1 MIIPFHEKK
10 ALLCEVLRS
19 QWLNKEIFRLDI
31 AWPGP
36 PPRAG
41 QFFLVR
47 PERTGCFLSRPLSAA
62 FTEPAAAD
70 TSENRRRFRGK
81 SYETVEYNITDSI
94 AFMIALRGRGTGE
107 LAGLRFGDKVELMG
121 PLGNAWT
128 DFLPLNKKGK
138 KIALIG
144 GGIGIAPL
152 IALALELEENSFD
165 FYAGFKTLSTKP
177 KSYEYEHLLGP
188 VLLRAGE
195 IILATEDGSQGN
207 KGFIPAFLDPGKYGA
222 VCACGPEPML
232 RTVAAK
238 CGAAGVPCFVSMEK
252 RMACGV
258 GACLGCTVKTT
269 NGNKRC
275 CADGPIFPGEDI
287 LFDEPPKTNFKNES
301 SQTRRQ

>member
-1 MIIPFHEKK
+1 MNMPAREKK
-10 ALLCEVLRS
+10 ALLCKVLRI
-19 QWLNKEIFRLDI
+19 QWINREIFRLDI

-36 PPRAG
+36 PPKAG
-41 QFFLVR
+41 QFFLIR
-47 PERTGCFLSRPLSAA
+47 PERTGCFLGRPLSAA
-62 FTEPAAAD
+62 LAEPAVED
-70 TSENRRRFRGK
+70 TPKNRGRLRGK

-94 AFMIALRGRGTGE
+94 AFMIALRGRGTEE
-107 LAGLRFGDKVELMG
+107 LAGLKFGDKAELIG

-128 DFLPLNKKGK
+128 DFLSLNKTGE

-152 IALALELEENSFD
+152 LALTSELEEDSFD

-188 VLLRAGE
+188 ALYAGK
-195 IILATEDGSQGN
+195 IILATEDGSKGH

-232 RTVAAK
+232 KVVAAK
-238 CGAAGVPCFVSMEK
+238 CRAVGVPCFVSMEK

-275 CADGPIFPGEDI
+275 CADGPVFPGEDI
-287 LFDEPPKTNFKNES
+287 LFDEPPRTSAADKS
-301 SQTRRQ
+301 LQIGRQ